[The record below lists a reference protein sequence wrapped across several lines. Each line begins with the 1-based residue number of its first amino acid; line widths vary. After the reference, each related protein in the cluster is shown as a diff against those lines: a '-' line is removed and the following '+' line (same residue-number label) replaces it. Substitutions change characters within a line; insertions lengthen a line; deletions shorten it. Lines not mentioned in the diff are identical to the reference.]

1 MRLAEGLT
9 DPGSIAS
16 PWMARRVLPL
26 AILAV
31 ALSTAPSL
39 AQDASGLLDTL
50 SGFVSEAPSG
60 SGERAALSG
69 RLVQM
74 IALLTVL
81 SLAPGL
87 LIMMTSFTRFVIVL
101 SMLRSALGLNQT
113 PPNMVLSSMAL
124 FLTFFVMQPVL
135 EDSWN
140 QGVAPLMAG
149 TLKEE
154 EALPKI
160 AAPFKTFLFVNT
172 RPKDLQLFHD
182 MTATEKDGTAT
193 PLPQTAEEASWRSLV
208 PGFMISELRRAF
220 LIGFL
225 IYLPFLAIDLIV
237 AGVLMSAGMMMLPP
251 VLISLPFKVIFFVLI
266 DGWYMLAGSLIQSY
280 GAG

>member
-1 MRLAEGLT
+1 MRLAECLT
-9 DPGSIAS
+9 CDGPKAKPSAS
-16 PWMARRVLPL
+16 RLFPL
-26 AILAV
+26 ALLALAV
-31 ALSTAPSL
+31 SAAPAL
-39 AQDASGLLDTL
+39 AQDAAGMLDTL
-50 SGFVSEAPSG
+50 SGFMSDAPVG

-69 RLVQM
+69 RIVQL

-149 TLKEE
+149 TMTEE

-182 MTATEKDGTAT
+182 MTATGKDGTAT

-237 AGVLMSAGMMMLPP
+237 AAVLMSAGMMMLPP

-280 GAG
+280 GGG

>member
-1 MRLAEGLT
+1 MRLAECLT
-9 DPGSIAS
+9 CVGAS
-16 PWMARRVLPL
+16 ARPPALHMAPL
-26 AILAV
+26 ALLALT
-31 ALSTAPSL
+31 LSAAPAL
-39 AQDASGLLDTL
+39 AQDAAGVLDTL
-50 SGFVSEAPSG
+50 SGFLSEAPSG

-149 TLKEE
+149 TMKEE
-154 EALPKI
+154 EAIPKI

-193 PLPQTAEEASWRSLV
+193 ALPQTAEEASWRSLV
-208 PGFMISELRRAF
+208 PAFMISELRRAF

-237 AGVLMSAGMMMLPP
+237 AAVLMSAGMMMLPP

-280 GAG
+280 GGG